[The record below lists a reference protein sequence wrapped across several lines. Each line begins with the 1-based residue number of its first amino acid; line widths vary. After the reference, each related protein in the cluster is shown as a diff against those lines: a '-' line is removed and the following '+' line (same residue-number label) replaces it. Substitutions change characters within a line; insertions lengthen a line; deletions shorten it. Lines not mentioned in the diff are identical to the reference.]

1 MFYESIGGVPGEV
14 PCFMSQLGAS
24 RGRGPMFY
32 ESIGGVP
39 GQVPCFMS
47 QLGASQGRSHVL

>member
-39 GQVPCFMS
+39 GEVPCFMS
-47 QLGASQGRSHVL
+47 LDFVS